1 MPLLFS
7 YGALQDERVQ
17 VATFGRRLHG
27 RPDELPGFEPT
38 LIRIDDPKVIASTG
52 HTHYANAS
60 FTGSRESRVR
70 GTVFVVTDAEL
81 AAADEY
87 ERGASYIRVSVV
99 LASGTTAWLYVD
111 ARSSRMRTR
120 VE

>member
-7 YGALQDERVQ
+7 YGTLQDVRVQ
-17 VATFGRRLHG
+17 VSTFGRRLHG
-27 RPDELPGFEPT
+27 RPDELPEFEPA
-38 LIRIDDPKVIASTG
+38 LIRIDDPQVIAITG

-60 FTGSRESRVR
+60 FTGSPGSRVR

-87 ERGASYIRVSVV
+87 ERGASYLRVSVT
-99 LASGTTAWLYVD
+99 ASGTTAWLYVD
-111 ARSSRMRTR
+111 RRSSKLRADS
-120 VE
+120 